1 MIPELFAVGTGIASF
16 LQKDE
21 EYDRRIKMKNDTIN
35 SLKDLMIDSN
45 ERTSRLDKV
54 SDMFNPAIMNDLN
67 NSAVNNAVSGVLN
80 PVAYSQLIP
89 QKSAAIAKES
99 SAIDER
105 NTTIGEKISELSLMD
120 IPKPGV
126 FDFLEGGMAG
136 YGMGS
141 QIEGMIDEGKR
152 QNKMMDLLD
161 LELKKETGS
170 GMNMG
175 SIAKFGNTKPD
186 YTPIDFS
193 SLIKKNPF
201 L

>member
-21 EYDRRIKMKNDTIN
+21 EYNRRIKMKDDTIN

-45 ERTSRLDKV
+45 EKTSRLDKV

-67 NSAVNNAVSGVLN
+67 NSAVNNAISGVLN

-89 QKSAAIAKES
+89 RKSEAIMKES
-99 SAIDER
+99 SAIDDR

-126 FDFLEGGMAG
+126 FDFLEGGLAG
-136 YGMGS
+136 YGMGT
-141 QIEGMIDEGKR
+141 QVEGMVDEGKR
-152 QNKMMDLLD
+152 QNKMMTLLD
-161 LELKKETGS
+161 SLLLESDNDK
-170 GMNMG
+170 
-175 SIAKFGNTKPD
+175 
-186 YTPIDFS
+186 
-193 SLIKKNPF
+193 IKKGLSAAKSISNANPF